1 MRVNTLLAND
11 QPKLGTPHVGGF
23 LGIARYFFF
32 RAGDGRVAGNQ
43 C

>member
-1 MRVNTLLAND
+1 
-11 QPKLGTPHVGGF
+11 VGGF